1 MSLPVRAGLGLFTR
15 RFQPLIRLSV
25 VRNIIAG
32 RSRSETP
39 QAVPDDWGTS
49 KPLDKDV
56 TSTPIKR
63 EEKRVGVPEDV
74 KGKEME
80 VLWPT
85 EREVQEGELKK
96 PQWER
101 KQINH
106 IWYGYD
112 FSDKFRD
119 EVKMKQRMFALVSMG
134 IFLFWF
140 MWRYFPDRL
149 LNNWCQREAYLRL
162 AARESRG
169 EPGVSPWY
177 VEPSN
182 VEAFLP
188 TDEELGDMKIEI

>member
-1 MSLPVRAGLGLFTR
+1 M
-15 RFQPLIRLSV
+15 
-25 VRNIIAG
+25 
-32 RSRSETP
+32 
-39 QAVPDDWGTS
+39 
-49 KPLDKDV
+49 DKDV

-101 KQINH
+101 KQINVRQKEFVRICSTFSFLFQH

-149 LNNWCQREAYLRL
+149 
-162 AARESRG
+162 
-169 EPGVSPWY
+169 
-177 VEPSN
+177 
-182 VEAFLP
+182 
-188 TDEELGDMKIEI
+188 